1 MDGRME
7 HKRSRRVARRRAV
20 DACAAVMLAG
30 VMGAALG
37 PVAARADDTVIGVGR
52 VDGQHQYIL
61 DYAKQPGVEMSTN
74 GVAYRY
80 LRKGPPVGAQPTVDG
95 RVRVHYEGRLTTGQ
109 VFDSSYERDET
120 AVMSLP
126 KVIPAWQEVIP
137 RMHVGDKIE
146 MAVPAEMGYGQRG
159 GADGVI
165 PPGATLIF
173 KVELF
178 EVLPKEVGPK
188 QH

>member
-1 MDGRME
+1 MGG
-7 HKRSRRVARRRAV
+7 ALALLL
-20 DACAAVMLAG
+20 AA
-30 VMGAALG
+30 GAALGPVVG
-37 PVAARADDTVIGVGR
+37 PVAARADEAVIGVGR
-52 VDGQHQYIL
+52 VDGQHQYVL

-80 LRKGPPVGAQPTVDG
+80 LRKGPPVGAQPTIDG

-146 MAVPAEMGYGQRG
+146 MVVPAEMGYGQRG